1 MTDAA
6 PSIPVNPSMVDRV
19 KLTWNAAPELAAQSN
34 ILGPY
39 VLILTAMVGTKVG
52 IPSEMCW
59 QMFGAG
65 LMAWKAG
72 TL

>member
-1 MTDAA
+1 MTDTPPTISDQRKQAWAA
-6 PSIPVNPSMVDRV
+6 LP
-19 KLTWNAAPELAAQSN
+19 ALAAQSN

-39 VLILTAMVGTKVG
+39 ILILTSMVGVEIG

-59 QMFGAG
+59 QPFGAG